1 MYRQRVFMELVRDND
16 RNLTNV
22 LISPEWR
29 VIMIDFT
36 RAFRLQDTIRPLE
49 LERADRAL
57 LAKMAGL
64 TADAVTTATKGY
76 LTAGG
81 SQRRHESGEI

>member
-1 MYRQRVFMELVRDND
+1 
-16 RNLTNV
+16 
-22 LISPEWR
+22 
-29 VIMIDFT
+29 MIDFT

-57 LAKMAGL
+57 LAKMAEL

-76 LTAGG
+76 LSTGEVNAVMK
-81 SQRRHESGEI
+81 RRDLILTHYRNRVQKLGEDRVLY